1 MNTILL
7 IIVLIIVLNFI
18 FDLWLDWL
26 NNRSR
31 TAELPETLQ
40 GIYDDKKYRQS
51 IAYGKINFRF
61 GLITG
66 TFSILI
72 TMAVLIFG
80 GFAWLSDQIITVTDN
95 FILQSLLFFGIL
107 FFANDLI
114 NLPFSIYDTFVIE
127 KKFDFNKTTV
137 KTFIFDK
144 IKSWFLTIILG
155 GLILG
160 LILYFYQITGKAF
173 WIWAWLLVSGFSV
186 FMAMFYS
193 NLIVPLFNK
202 QTPLEEGELRDAI
215 SRFAEKAQF
224 KLDNI
229 FIINGSKRS
238 TKANAYFSGLG
249 HKKRIVLYDTL
260 IEQMTTEE
268 IVAVLAHEVGH
279 YKRKHVLKSIF
290 ISIIHTGILLWLFSL
305 FAGSRQLSTALLTSP
320 LGYNSPDIGNT
331 YFYLN
336 MIVFG
341 ILYSPLSTLL
351 AMVMNRFS
359 RRNEYQADRFAAEKG
374 LAKQL
379 ISGLKK
385 LSSNNLS
392 NLSPHPAYVYV
403 HYSHPTLLQRILA
416 ITGNKTN

>member
-1 MNTILL
+1 MNPILL

-18 FDLWLDWL
+18 FELWIDWL
-26 NNRSR
+26 NDRAR
-31 TAELPETLQ
+31 TTKLPEALQ
-40 GIYDDKKYRQS
+40 GIYDDKKYQQS

-61 GLITG
+61 GIVTSS
-66 TFSILI
+66 FSILI
-72 TMAVLIFG
+72 TIAVLIFG
-80 GFAWLSDQIITVTDN
+80 GFAWLSDQILAVTDN
-95 FILQSLLFFGIL
+95 FIFQSLLFFGIL
-107 FFANDLI
+107 FFANDII
-114 NLPFSIYDTFVIE
+114 NLSFSIYDTFVIE

-144 IKSWFLTIILG
+144 IKSWLLTIILG

-160 LILYFYQITGKAF
+160 LILYFYQITGKQF
-173 WIWAWLLVSGFSV
+173 WIWTWLLVSGFTV

-202 QTPLEEGELRDAI
+202 QTPLEDGELRDAI

-249 HKKRIVLYDTL
+249 YKKRIVLYDTL

-290 ISIIHTGILLWLFSL
+290 ISIIHTGILLWLFSF
-305 FAGSRQLSTALLTSP
+305 FAESKQLSTALLTSP
-320 LGYNSPDIGNT
+320 LGYNSPAIGNT

-351 AMVMNRFS
+351 DMVMNSFS

-374 LAKQL
+374 LGEPL

-392 NLSPHPAYVYV
+392 NLSPHPAYVFV
-403 HYSHPTLLQRILA
+403 HYSHPTLLQRIMA
-416 ITGNKTN
+416 ITEKD